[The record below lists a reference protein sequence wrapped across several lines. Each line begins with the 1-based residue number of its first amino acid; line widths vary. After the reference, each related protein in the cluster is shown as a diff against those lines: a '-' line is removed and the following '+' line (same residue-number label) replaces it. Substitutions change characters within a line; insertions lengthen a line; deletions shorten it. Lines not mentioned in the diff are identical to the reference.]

1 MKLPTLPWKEK
12 GKPTCVAVYSKTNLF
27 KKYYMLVT
35 DHHVDTINNANARK
49 PLIDHNYIIVELGI
63 GESFIE
69 TWSHKYKI
77 NKPQVVNKYG

>member
-1 MKLPTLPWKEK
+1 MKLDLPWQEK

-35 DHHVDTINNANARK
+35 DHHVDIINNANARK

-63 GESFIE
+63 GENFIYS
-69 TWSHKYKI
+69 WSK
-77 NKPQVVNKYG
+77 KYGIKKPEIIAK